1 MKNLIAAVLGS
12 YGEFAE
18 RGWTHLPEIG
28 VRHIQAPVPKP
39 DELDAFKRKLAD
51 QGLSAAS
58 VQGDCPIGREDV
70 GDAMA
75 WELEVCQSLGA
86 KVLFASVHTGE
97 LELNLAYERLR
108 QAGDA
113 AAKHDVTIVMETH
126 PNLVTNGDV
135 GRRTME
141 AVDHPNVRVNYDT
154 ANVYYH
160 NDIPGINAVDELA
173 KVIDYVEGVHM
184 KDTDGGYRSG
194 NFPSLGQGVV
204 DYPEVFRMLNARGFT
219 GPFTIE
225 LEGITGHKFDEPG
238 RLKYVADS
246 VDHLRA
252 IGAMD

>member
-1 MKNLIAAVLGS
+1 MKNLIAAMLGS

-39 DELDAFKRKLAD
+39 DELDAFKLKLAD
-51 QGLSAAS
+51 HGLSAAS
-58 VQGDCPIGREDV
+58 VGGDCPIEREDI
-70 GDAMA
+70 GEAMA
-75 WELEVCQSLGA
+75 WELEVCQSFGA
-86 KVLFASVHTGE
+86 NILFVSVKAGDMG
-97 LELNLAYERLR
+97 LDLAYDRLR
-108 QAGDA
+108 KAGDA
-113 AAKHDVTIVMETH
+113 AAKHGVTIVMETH
-126 PNLVTNGDV
+126 PDLITNGDIA
-135 GRRTME
+135 RRTME
-141 AVDHPNVRVNYDT
+141 AVDHPNVRVNFDT
-154 ANVYYH
+154 ANVYYYNH
-160 NDIPGINAVDELA
+160 NTTATGELA
-173 KVIDYVEGVHM
+173 KTIDYVEGVHM
-184 KDTDGGYRSG
+184 KDTDGGFHSG

-225 LEGITGHKFDEPG
+225 LEGLEGHTFDEPG